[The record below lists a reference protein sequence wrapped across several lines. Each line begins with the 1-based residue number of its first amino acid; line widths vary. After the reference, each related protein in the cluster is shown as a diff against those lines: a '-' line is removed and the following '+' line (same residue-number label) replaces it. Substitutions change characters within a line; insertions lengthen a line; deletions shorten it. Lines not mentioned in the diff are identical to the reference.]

1 MICSVK
7 QSPTITNG
15 CDIFLRSKT
24 RPSVQGSLHL
34 PSLPLKKFQRSVLS
48 VQKPLHVS
56 SIGSFGSLARKSLIR
71 CQAYEADRSEPVES
85 NIELPK
91 VETRS
96 EAAKKLKIGVY
107 FAMWW
112 ALNVVFNIY
121 NKKVL
126 NAYPFPWLTSTLSL
140 ACGSLIMLVSW
151 ATRIAEAPKTDMEF
165 WKALFPV
172 SWIGFYFVGSFYF
185 FLVLCE
191 WWMEFTEKVRV
202 LTCYVLWSLDFVFF
216 LKVN

>member
-7 QSPTITNG
+7 QYTGVTNG
-15 CDIFLRSKT
+15 SDIFLRRST
-24 RPSVQGSLHL
+24 RPPPVQRSLFL
-34 PSLPLKKFQRSVLS
+34 PSLPAHQPHRSGISL
-48 VQKPLHVS
+48 QKALHVS
-56 SIGSFGSLARKSLIR
+56 AIGSLGALPKPTRMSVIK
-71 CQAYEADRSEPVES
+71 CQAFEADRSQPIES

-91 VETRS
+91 VDAKV

-151 ATRIAEAPKTDMEF
+151 ATRIAEAPKVDMEF

-172 SWIGFYFVGSFYF
+172 SSIGFNLVYIYIYIHMHVCIYIMLLG
-185 FLVLCE
+185 FLR
-191 WWMEFTEKVRV
+191 MEEYDGK
-202 LTCYVLWSLDFVFF
+202 
-216 LKVN
+216 

>member
-7 QSPTITNG
+7 QFSPLTSGSNIV
-15 CDIFLRSKT
+15 F
-24 RPSVQGSLHL
+24 RPKSQPPVNQSSFI
-34 PSLPLKKFQRSVLS
+34 PCLKPQRSTIS

-56 SIGSFGSLARKSLIR
+56 MVGAFGSAKARRGLIK
-71 CQAYEADRSEPVES
+71 CEAYEADRSKPIEANV
-85 NIELPK
+85 ELPK
-91 VETRS
+91 PAPAGPS
-96 EAAKKLKIGVY
+96 EAAKKVKIGVY

-126 NAYPFPWLTSTLSL
+126 NAYPYPWLTSTLSL

-151 ATRIAEAPKTDMEF
+151 ATRIAETPKTDLEF

-172 SWIGFYFVGSFYF
+172 SEQFWFFVW
-185 FLVLCE
+185 LLR
-191 WWMEFTEKVRV
+191 K
-202 LTCYVLWSLDFVFF
+202 
-216 LKVN
+216 